1 MQPTSILQSV
11 LGPETTKISVLHIY
25 IHTSLKENMVQV
37 MQVMQSVVFIEQY
50 S

>member
-1 MQPTSILQSV
+1 MQPTSFLQSV
-11 LGPETTKISVLHIY
+11 LGPETTKISMY

-37 MQVMQSVVFIEQY
+37 IEVMRSVVLLEKY